1 MDNQNNLQKA
11 KTSNLIEF
19 QPSKMLNIPSSAIH
33 IQNDI
38 SLTQKKLWFEL
49 VYHALPTMSSQRKYS
64 IPLNKLRE
72 LLGWNETTSNDKE
85 LKEALYALSKTAIQW
100 NLFGKDKKRVW
111 ESFALLAGCQIPD
124 DSGICI
130 FDFSSFLEKRFLA
143 MGQEAYLKI
152 DLIISKKFQSKYAL
166 SIYCLALDYLII
178 EKGYSEKKFS
188 IEELRKYLG
197 VKEEEYKLIGH
208 FNDRVIKPAEEE
220 INSNSDMNI
229 EIKPYKEGRKIVG
242 YKLCMSLKEG
252 RAKEYIEKKET
263 FKQIE
268 NKQTNIFENIEVR
281 EIEKVQSIKP
291 EVKPKRE
298 IIKVESKELKEF
310 FAEYKIS
317 ITTNTIQDKF
327 REAKDIFQDNFE
339 KYLIFLMN
347 YTKQELKR
355 NSINSISGFFVSLFK
370 DDVQI
375 DNYFQELEKETKRKE
390 VRKFEIESKLESKV
404 KEKYNNSMS
413 SDFENYLEKNIDSI
427 EDKFIEIVR
436 NNVKK
441 GFAYDY
447 LIKNQ
452 NKGIIDKSLLLNYKK
467 HIRMPLI
474 TEIKLYEEELGYR
487 KPTFEE
493 WKKENITEKYLSE
506 LRLEI
511 KKLDT

>member
-1 MDNQNNLQKA
+1 MDNNSELK
-11 KTSNLIEF
+11 I
-19 QPSKMLNIPSSAIH
+19 LNIHSSAIH
-33 IQNDI
+33 IEN
-38 SLTQKKLWFEL
+38 KLDLLSRQAWFYL
-49 VYHALPTMSSQRKYS
+49 VYKALPFINQQDFTFKVSL
-64 IPLNKLRE
+64 P
-72 LLGWNETTSNDKE
+72 E
-85 LKEALYALSKTAIQW
+85 LKEAIGYNSKNNQYIKQALKVLSNTTVEW
-100 NLFGKDKKRVW
+100 NIFNKDKEIW
-111 ESFALLAGCQIPD
+111 GCGSLLSDCEIII
-124 DSGICI
+124 DSGIGICEYS
-130 FDFSSFLEKRFLA
+130 FSPKIVKRFINPN
-143 MGQEAYLKI
+143 MYLK
-152 DLIISKKFQSKYAL
+152 LNLFISKKFTSKHSLA
-166 SIYCLALDYLII
+166 IYCLALDYLNIKENYG
-178 EKGYSEKKFS
+178 EKVLS
-188 IEELRKYLG
+188 IEEMRKFLG
-197 VKEEEYKLIGH
+197 IEEGKYNRVVDLNRRIIKKAEEDINSQSDMKISITPINSLSKKITGFKLKMSIKDEFLESYRPKKLI
-208 FNDRVIKPAEEE
+208 
-220 INSNSDMNI
+220 SNTHDD
-229 EIKPYKEGRKIVG
+229 KKIP
-242 YKLCMSLKEG
+242 
-252 RAKEYIEKKET
+252 ET
-263 FKQIE
+263 
-268 NKQTNIFENIEVR
+268 KQTNIFEDIEVR
-281 EIEKVQSIKP
+281 EIVKVRTQSIKP

-298 IIKVESKELKEF
+298 LIKVESKELKEF

-317 ITTNTIQDKF
+317 ITTSTIQDKF

-413 SDFENYLEKNIDSI
+413 SDFEDYLEKNIDSI

-474 TEIKLYEEELGYR
+474 TEIKPYQEELGYI

-506 LRLEI
+506 LRIEI
-511 KKLDT
+511 EKLDS

>member
-1 MDNQNNLQKA
+1 MNFGSENL
-11 KTSNLIEF
+11 TL
-19 QPSKMLNIPSSAIH
+19 
-33 IQNDI
+33 
-38 SLTQKKLWFEL
+38 
-49 VYHALPTMSSQRKYS
+49 
-64 IPLNKLRE
+64 
-72 LLGWNETTSNDKE
+72 
-85 LKEALYALSKTAIQW
+85 
-100 NLFGKDKKRVW
+100 
-111 ESFALLAGCQIPD
+111 
-124 DSGICI
+124 
-130 FDFSSFLEKRFLA
+130 
-143 MGQEAYLKI
+143 
-152 DLIISKKFQSKYAL
+152 
-166 SIYCLALDYLII
+166 
-178 EKGYSEKKFS
+178 
-188 IEELRKYLG
+188 EELRKYLG
-197 VKEEEYKLIGH
+197 LEDTEYPEVRNI
-208 FNDRVIKPAEEE
+208 NQEIIKKAEKE
-220 INSNSDMNI
+220 INNDSDLNISITPIRTSN
-229 EIKPYKEGRKIVG
+229 RKILGFKFEMSIKDEFVES
-242 YKLCMSLKEG
+242 YKAPKLV
-252 RAKEYIEKKET
+252 
-263 FKQIE
+263 KQLE
-268 NKQTNIFENIEVR
+268 NKQTNMFDGY
-281 EIEKVQSIKP
+281 EIKEEKIKTQSIKP
-291 EVKPKRE
+291 KKEL
-298 IIKVESKELKEF
+298 IKVESKELKEF

-413 SDFENYLEKNIDSI
+413 SDFEDYLEKNIDSI

-474 TEIKLYEEELGYR
+474 TEIKPYQEELGYR

-493 WKKENITEKYLSE
+493 WKEKNITEKE
-506 LRLEI
+506 LAEI
-511 KKLDT
+511 RIEIEKLIRS

>member
-1 MDNQNNLQKA
+1 MKNN
-11 KTSNLIEF
+11 KTQIEEKKLLRVH
-19 QPSKMLNIPSSAIH
+19 SGAIH
-33 IQNDI
+33 IENK
-38 SLTQKKLWFEL
+38 TKLVQRKAWFEL
-49 VYHALPTMSSQRKYS
+49 IYKALPSMSFQNEFS
-64 IPLNKLRE
+64 IPIK
-72 LLGWNETTSNDKE
+72 D
-85 LKEALYALSKTAIQW
+85 LKEAIGWDESKNDESLKELLYQLTSISVQW
-100 NLFGKDKKRVW
+100 NVLEKDKEVW
-111 ESFALLAGCQIPD
+111 EANSLLAGCKIVKG
-124 DSGICI
+124 SGICHYA
-130 FDFSSFLEKRFLA
+130 FSPFLQKKLMNPEMYA
-143 MGQEAYLKI
+143 KI
-152 DLIISKKFQSKYAL
+152 DLIVSHKFKSKYAL
-166 SIYCLALDYLII
+166 AIYCLALDYLNIKI
-178 EKGYSEKKFS
+178 NYGEKNLSLED
-188 IEELRKYLG
+188 LRKYLG
-197 VKEEEYKLIGH
+197 LKEEEYKLVGDL
-208 FNDRVIKPAEEE
+208 NRWVIKPSEEE
-220 INSNSDMNI
+220 INDISDMI
-229 EIKPYKEGRKIVG
+229 ISIVPIIQKKKTLG
-242 YKLCMSLKEG
+242 FKFTMKLKEE
-252 RAKEYIEKKET
+252 RLFLYKSQKNSINEEV
-263 FKQIE
+263 
-268 NKQTNIFENIEVR
+268 KQTNIFDDIDGR
-281 EIEKVQSIKP
+281 EIEEIRTQNIKP
-291 EVKPKRE
+291 EVKPNRE

-390 VRKFEIESKLESKV
+390 VRKFEIERKLESKV
-404 KEKYNNSMS
+404 KEKYDNSMS
-413 SDFENYLEKNIDSI
+413 SDFEDYLEKNIDSI

-474 TEIKLYEEELGYR
+474 TEIKPYQEELGYR

-511 KKLDT
+511 EKLDT